1 MCVSFLIQIE
11 PATGFIDGDLIEQL
25 LDLPKEALES
35 VSQSIKIDEDGT
47 QRTLTPEDLIKLVED
62 LTRIH

>member
-1 MCVSFLIQIE
+1 MCVSFLTQIE